1 MYLQHYLIQLQAW
14 DSEQRVKAFK
24 IAIQCSKLLSDISV
38 MQFYPSKF
46 VLISDVLDNF
56 GSLVFE
62 RLKNKSYGFVKLKIM
77 FTVK

>member
-1 MYLQHYLIQLQAW
+1 MLQAW

-56 GSLVFE
+56 GALVFD
-62 RLKNKSYGFVKLKIM
+62 RLKKKSFGYVFI
-77 FTVK
+77 